1 MSQDLLNAI
10 NALNTNV
17 QNLADRMG
25 DDGGKKGGKS
35 YRGRSRRD
43 STTPGR
49 DIDEMVA
56 MDKDLAKDRQEAWEI
71 ESAGMRAKIQLLEQT
86 RKEMDRNSDGYEELT
101 NQIVG
106 MRGKLETLTKVQGT
120 YNKTLEAADAS
131 FETLSNHVLMVGE
144 SYKFLRK
151 SMLAPLGLLRKATS
165 VGGVLS
171 IVGSVLAKI
180 ASNSIDFALGVD
192 RAASSFR
199 KATGA
204 GYKYN
209 QVISNAGLAYLTYGM
224 NAADAG
230 KAVTALFGSFRE
242 FSELS
247 DSEQTNIANTT
258 MALEKFGVTGAE
270 AGKILDM
277 ATKSLGLNTRQ
288 SEQLLR
294 EFEMIA
300 RSVGKPISEISKD
313 FASAMPKLAFYG
325 AKAVDVFKELEAQ
338 SKSTGLSMDS
348 LLKITGEQ
356 FDTFEG
362 SGKAVGRLNALLG
375 GPYLNSIDMLNAS
388 ESERLVMLQ
397 DSLKASGTL
406 FGDLNKFE
414 QKAFASA
421 LGTDVDTLRRSMQEL
436 DPFQELQVMR
446 QEQLARKAG
455 EARDIL
461 TKLKDAFN
469 SLVIANQPFVNGII
483 RLIDKFSV
491 FIQKNH
497 DLTKIFDKHVK
508 PKFVWLQ
515 KFIMTKLVPTVK
527 FLTKHWRWLLGA
539 WALLKTSMGV
549 SWLVGFIGQMKL
561 ATVATAAQGAA
572 ADKAAV
578 SNARNAKG
586 MGMGARFGMAGL
598 GLAAGYGTMK
608 GVDHFR
614 GKQGGQGAANATGA
628 LGGAATGA
636 MIGSIIPGVGT
647 AIGAGIG
654 AGVGLIGGL
663 AYANRDYN
671 DVWFDQDGAHGV
683 NPADQ
688 PFRSESGQLLGF
700 GVPGGPLSKAAQGAF
715 APSGGGSSQQIMAA
729 LQGIPAA
736 VAAGLAGANIQ
747 ASLKDSIAVNP
758 HGLLSVV
765 NDPAGPVAQAASP
778 FLGGSY

>member
-1 MSQDLLNAI
+1 MSDITKL
-10 NALNTNV
+10 TNKV
-17 QNLADRMG
+17 DNLTTQMARIADRMEKDSG
-25 DDGGKKGGKS
+25 GGKGSTGKS
-35 YRGRSRRD
+35 FREQTTVAGIDDQIKRD
-43 STTPGR
+43 L
-49 DIDEMVA
+49 
-56 MDKDLAKDRQEAWEI
+56 DLARSQQEMDSITNRGFERKI
-71 ESAGMRAKIQLLEQT
+71 ELLEKA
-86 RKEMDRNSDGYEELT
+86 REKMDRNAEGYEELT

-106 MRGKLETLTKVQGT
+106 MRGKLETLTKVQGK
-120 YNKTLEAADAS
+120 YNKVLEEADAS
-131 FETLSNHVLMVGE
+131 FEFLSGRVLSLGQG
-144 SYKFLRK
+144 YDFLRK
-151 SMLAPLGLLRKATS
+151 SMMAPFGLLRKATS

-171 IVGSVLAKI
+171 IVGEVLAKI
-180 ASNSIDFALGVD
+180 ASNSIEFALGVD
-192 RAASSFR
+192 KAASSFR

-230 KAVTALFGSFRE
+230 KAVTDLFGSFRE

-258 MALEKFGVTGAE
+258 MALEKFGVSGAE

-313 FASAMPKLAFYG
+313 FASAMPKIAFYG
-325 AKAVDVFKELEAQ
+325 AKAIDVFKELEAQ

-375 GPYLNSIDMLNAS
+375 GPYLNSIDMLNAK
-388 ESERLVMLQ
+388 EHERLEMLQ

-483 RLIDKFSV
+483 RLVDKFSV

-497 DLTKIFDKHVK
+497 DLTKIFDEHVK

-527 FLTKHWRWLLGA
+527 FLTKHWKWLLGA

-561 ATVATAAQGAA
+561 AAVATAAQGAA

-586 MGMGARFGMAGL
+586 MGMGARFGLAGL
-598 GLAAGYGTMK
+598 GLAAGAATMAGTNYFRNKGMK
-608 GVDHFR
+608 G
-614 GKQGGQGAANATGA
+614 GATATGA
-628 LGGAATGA
+628 LGGAASGA
-636 MIGSIIPGVGT
+636 MIGTAILPGIGT
-647 AIGAGIG
+647 AIGL
-654 AGVGLIGGL
+654 GVGAIGG
-663 AYANRDYN
+663 AVYGRRDYN
-671 DVWFDQDGAHGV
+671 DVLMTPQGPRALDGA
-683 NPADQ
+683 DR
-688 PFRSESGQLLGF
+688 PFHSESGELLGF
-700 GVPGGPLSKAAQGAF
+700 GVPGGPLSKGAQGAF
-715 APSGGGSSQQIMAA
+715 APGAGGSNQQLVAMI
-729 LQGIPAA
+729 QGLPAA
-736 VAAGLAGANIQ
+736 IAAGMAGTTVQ

>member
-10 NALNTNV
+10 NALNSSV
-17 QNLADRMG
+17 QGLSDRMADKEG
-25 DDGGKKGGKS
+25 GGKGTS
-35 YRGRSRRD
+35 ARRYREQ
-43 STTPGR
+43 TTVEG
-49 DIDEMVA
+49 IDEQVKR
-56 MDKDLAKDRQEAWEI
+56 DLELAK
-71 ESAGMRAKIQLLEQT
+71 G
-86 RKEMDRNSDGYEELT
+86 RKEMQDIENRGYEQKIRLLEKVRASMDRNEEGYEELT
-101 NQIVG
+101 NQIAG
-106 MRGKLETLTKVQGT
+106 MKTRLETVNKAQAT
-120 YNKTLEAADAS
+120 YNKTLEEADAS
-131 FETLSNHVLMVGE
+131 FDLVANSVLTVGSNFT
-144 SYKFLRK
+144 FLRK
-151 SMLAPLGLLRKATS
+151 AMMAPFGLLRKATS

-171 IVGSVLAKI
+171 IVGAVLAKI
-180 ASNSIDFALGVD
+180 ASNSIEFALGVD

-230 KAVTALFGSFRE
+230 KAVTDLFGSFRE

-247 DSEQTNIANTT
+247 DSEKTNIANTT
-258 MALEKFGVTGAE
+258 MALEKFGVSGAE

-313 FASAMPKLAFYG
+313 FASAMPKIAFYG
-325 AKAVDVFKELEAQ
+325 AKAIDVFKELEAQ

-362 SGKAVGRLNALLG
+362 SGKAVGKLNALLG

-406 FGDLNKFE
+406 FSDLNKFE

-446 QEQLARKAG
+446 QEELARKAG
-455 EARDIL
+455 QARDIL
-461 TKLKDAFN
+461 SKLKDAFN
-469 SLVIANQPFVNGII
+469 SLVIANQPFVNSII

-497 DLTKIFDKHVK
+497 DLTKIFDKHIK

-515 KFIMTKLVPTVK
+515 NFIMKKVVPVVK
-527 FLTKHWRWLLGA
+527 FLADNWKWLALA
-539 WALLKTSMGV
+539 WVAVKGV
-549 SWLVGFIGQMKL
+549 MASAWLWGFIAQMKAATA
-561 ATVATAAQGAA
+561 ATVAQGAA
-572 ADKAAV
+572 ADKAAA
-578 SNARNAKG
+578 SNARNARG
-586 MGMGARFGMAGL
+586 MGMAGRFGMAGL
-598 GLAAGYGTMK
+598 GLAAGAATMAGTNY
-608 GVDHFR
+608 FR
-614 GKQGGQGAANATGA
+614 NKNMRGAAGA
-628 LGGAATGA
+628 AGILGGAASGA
-636 MIGSIIPGVGT
+636 MMGSMFGMPGALIGG
-647 AIGAGIG
+647 AIGAAAGGI
-654 AGVGLIGGL
+654 
-663 AYANRDYN
+663 YANRDYN
-671 DVWFDQDGAHGV
+671 DVLMTPQGPRALDGA
-683 NPADQ
+683 DR
-688 PFRSESGQLLGF
+688 PFHSESGELLGF
-700 GVPGGPLSKAAQGAF
+700 GVPGGPLSKGAQGVF
-715 APSGGGSSQQIMAA
+715 APGAGGSNQQLVAMI
-729 LQGIPAA
+729 QGLPAA
-736 VAAGLAGANIQ
+736 IAAGMAGTTVQ
-747 ASLKDSIAVNP
+747 ASLRDSIAVNP
-758 HGLLSVV
+758 HGLLDIV
-765 NDPAGPVAQAASP
+765 NDQGGPVAQAASP